1 MTCDVHLTV
10 RRCMCFIVSARA
22 VARNFTWGEVHY
34 GGGKTSVIRPR
45 AGMGKIF
52 GIFALKWCILVNS

>member
-22 VARNFTWGEVHY
+22 VARNFTWGDSVLGWKNECLKATSWDGENFWNFCFEMVH
-34 GGGKTSVIRPR
+34 
-45 AGMGKIF
+45 F
-52 GIFALKWCILVNS
+52 GE